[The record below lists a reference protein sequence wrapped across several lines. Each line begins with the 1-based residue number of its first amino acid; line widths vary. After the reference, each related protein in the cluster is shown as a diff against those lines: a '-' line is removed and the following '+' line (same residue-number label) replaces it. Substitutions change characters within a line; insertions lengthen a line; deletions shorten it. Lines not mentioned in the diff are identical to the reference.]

1 LAAIETQKR
10 TNIMQ
15 RRNTLLGDI
24 LKPMPWGAFDRLV
37 DKYQADKHVRTLP
50 VRDQLIALLQAQ
62 LSGANSL
69 REIETTMASH
79 QSRLYHLG
87 IDKAPKRSTLADA
100 NAKRPAELFVALFQA
115 LLAQAHGG
123 LRRDTKEAVRL
134 IDSTSV
140 SLSSLSKDWAS
151 YEAHGAGAK
160 MHVVYDP
167 DAQTPV
173 HFTVSA
179 QRCSDIGAAKAMP
192 IEAGATYVFDLG
204 YYDFAWWARLSEN
217 NGRFVTRLK
226 RNSPTRLVETRA
238 IPAEVAG
245 HITADKIVRLP
256 KRLKGTRRHPLP
268 GDLREVHVVI
278 ETGQTLETSKTLRIV
293 SNDLTSPAADIAGL
307 YKTRWQ
313 IELFFRWVK
322 QNLRIKKFLGTSENA
337 VRIQLAVALIA
348 YLLLRIAQSTQIA
361 VASPLAF
368 ARLVRSNLMH
378 SRTIHDLIP
387 ADPPRT
393 KESTDQPQLNLHG

>member
-1 LAAIETQKR
+1 VIRRLGSNRDTKR
-10 TNIMQ
+10 INIMQ
-15 RRNTLLGDI
+15 HRNTLLRDI

-37 DKYQADKHVRTLP
+37 DKHQANKHVRTLP

-62 LSGANSL
+62 LSGATSL

-87 IDKAPKRSTLADA
+87 IEKAPKRSTLADA
-100 NAKRPAELFVALFQA
+100 NAKRPAEVFVALFQT

-134 IDSTSV
+134 IDSTSI
-140 SLSSLSKDWAS
+140 SLSNLSNDWAT

-167 DAQTPV
+167 DARTPV
-173 HFTVSA
+173 YFTVTA

-192 IEAGATYVFDLG
+192 IEGGATYVFDLG

-226 RNSPTRLVETRA
+226 SHTKTRLVETRA
-238 IPAEVAG
+238 IPAESAG
-245 HITADKIVRLP
+245 HIIADKIMRLP
-256 KRLKGTRRHPLP
+256 KRLKGTRTHPLP

-278 ETGQTLETSKTLRIV
+278 ETGKTLRIV
-293 SNDLTSPAADIAGL
+293 SNDLTSPAAVIAGF

-322 QNLRIKKFLGTSENA
+322 QTLRIKKFLGTSENA
-337 VRIQLAVALIA
+337 IRIQLAVALIA
-348 YLLLRIAQSTQIA
+348 YLLLRIAQSAQKT

-387 ADPPRT
+387 VDPPRT
-393 KESTDQPQLNLHG
+393 RSPTDQLQLNLHG